1 MAADLDGAH
10 QATLGADKNDDTKGF
25 VAEMR
30 HIGVTP
36 PVPVVLCESV
46 VLGLTDAPIS
56 HQR

>member
-36 PVPVVLCESV
+36 PVPVAL
-46 VLGLTDAPIS
+46 
-56 HQR
+56 